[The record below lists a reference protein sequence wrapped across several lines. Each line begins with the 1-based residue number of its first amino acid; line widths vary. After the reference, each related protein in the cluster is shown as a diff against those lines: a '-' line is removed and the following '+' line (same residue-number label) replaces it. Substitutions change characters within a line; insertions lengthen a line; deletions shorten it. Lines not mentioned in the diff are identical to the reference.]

1 MQANA
6 TSLAADN
13 AKRNCLKRA
22 RYMTKMWTSGQL
34 RHWSLMSLAIVATLL
49 CDLKTAATTETAIE
63 KPLKRTEERRSVS
76 LRGLMPIPN
85 CSDTDD
91 YFEYQD
97 KNYHEDFDVNG
108 KSLDRNASHIAIIVV
123 SVAVGLILM
132 TVCLTWKACVE
143 CCTSANRRSRHRAF
157 MERSNAGWRCE
168 ICDHTNESSHTEC
181 MLCGTTAEEIKML
194 SNQRENE
201 DTSVAIASPAE
212 ETNTQSDSNYLIVFS
227 PGVEWNDGDFKVFL
241 SGGLNIRQLVA
252 RERHQWKRSIGV
264 QHVRWVNIPFE
275 ALLENEALRSTII
288 KERDFQEWQKRYLPQ
303 ASRSSRI
310 SLSSALLSYRGRQ
323 QLSCLAPGTAFVR
336 EDSHS
341 GGQAVRWCLAE
352 DLSMP
357 SRQYSKTLVHVA
369 ALTFSKKV
377 QWFYRYSLKLSSSI
391 ANGFHTIRI
400 HRDRVL
406 KQSVTLLLSVPSA
419 TLHRSFRVHFMEEV
433 GVDGGGI
440 LREWLHLICSQLFAE
455 PLGLFSLTSSTV
467 HQGYW
472 INRTATKKSN
482 EQLRMYV
489 FFGKLLAKAL
499 LEGLLLSVRLSIPLL
514 KHILGAPLKL
524 SDLYLLDETVHSSMM
539 WILENDNTSTLGL
552 NFTVEGVDLV
562 PSGAN
567 VSLHDGNKQ
576 LYVVKVAQYYLFDSV
591 RAEISSIME
600 GVQSVISDTMLHI
613 FDFKELDLLLSGL
626 PQIDVTDW
634 KMHTDV
640 RFCEHDDSEFDLIS
654 WFWEIL
660 ESFTQNQRGRLL
672 QYVTGSSGVP
682 VEGFKGLTGMD
693 GEIKL
698 FTIQLGKDIST
709 VYTVLPH
716 ASTCL
721 NRRVLDLPLY
731 SSKAELERI
740 LLMIIEVD
748 VTGFSSH

>member
-288 KERDFQEWQKRYLPQ
+288 KERDFQEWQK
-303 ASRSSRI
+303 
-310 SLSSALLSYRGRQ
+310 RGRQ

-721 NRRVLDLPLY
+721 NRLDLPLY